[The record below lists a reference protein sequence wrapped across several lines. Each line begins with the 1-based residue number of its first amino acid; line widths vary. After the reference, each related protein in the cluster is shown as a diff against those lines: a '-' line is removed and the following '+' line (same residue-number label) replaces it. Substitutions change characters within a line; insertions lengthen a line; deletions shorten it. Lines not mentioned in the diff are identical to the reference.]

1 MNLTT
6 WKESGSYVSVGG
18 QRLFVMDRGNG
29 DETIVIL
36 HGYPTSSFDFKTV
49 LPLLTEKYRV
59 IVHDHTGFGL
69 SDKPLDYSYSVMEQA
84 DRALVLWS
92 KLGIEKAHLVA
103 HDYGTTIATE
113 IIARRNL
120 GPDFLPIKLQSLTLS
135 NGSVHIE
142 LAKLRFIQKLLRNKR
157 IGPLVARLSSKRIFT
172 KNMRELWYDPS
183 TLSSEEID
191 AMWELVTMN
200 GGKKVLPMITQY
212 LRERELFWHRW
223 VGALQAN
230 QLRTLFLWGKHD
242 PITGEDIA
250 RVHHT
255 EMPGST
261 LRILDDA
268 GHYPIVEAPSRWAN
282 GLLEFLKT

>member
-1 MNLTT
+1 MNITA
-6 WKESGSYVSVGG
+6 WKKLGSYVPVGSH
-18 QRLFVMDRGNG
+18 RLFVMDRGDR

-36 HGYPTSSFDFKTV
+36 HGYPTSSLDFETV
-49 LPLLTEKYRV
+49 LPRLTEKYRV
-59 IVHDHTGFGL
+59 IVHDHLGFGL
-69 SDKPLDYSYSVMEQA
+69 SDKPFDYSYSVMEQA
-84 DRALVLWS
+84 DRALAVWS
-92 KLGIEKAHLVA
+92 QLGIEKAHLVA

-120 GPDFLPIKLQSLTLS
+120 GPGFLPIQLQSLTLS

-172 KNMRELWYDPS
+172 KNMRELWRDPS
-183 TLSSEEID
+183 TLTNEEID
-191 AMWELVTMN
+191 AMWELVTVN
-200 GGKKVLPMITQY
+200 GGKKVLPRITQY

-242 PITGEDIA
+242 PITGENVA
-250 RVHHT
+250 RVHHA
-255 EMPGST
+255 EMSGST
-261 LRILDDA
+261 LRMLDDA
-268 GHYPIVEAPSRWAN
+268 GHYPMVEAPASWAE
-282 GLLEFLKT
+282 GLLNFLET